1 MRTNVIPVASDL
13 SARADALLEA
23 ERFSAYNGL
32 TGKDAM
38 HIRLLT
44 EEAISMVDG
53 IMNGFHGGM
62 WLESEQTSTGLLCRI
77 CVDADAAVNEGQEE
91 KLLDIATSGK
101 NEEAV
106 GILGKIRQIF
116 RWTLQ
121 QTDAEASAQTGTVSP
136 WYALGIQ
143 QNAAAQACWS
153 LQQYTQRVQQDSE
166 ARDELEKS
174 IIAKLADEV
183 KVAIRSERAEVIIE
197 KFIHTRMKGSNSQQL

>member
-13 SARADALLEA
+13 SARADALYEA

-38 HIRLLT
+38 HVRLLT
-44 EEAISMVDG
+44 EETISMVDG
-53 IMNGFHGGM
+53 IMKGFHGGL
-62 WLESEQTSTGLLCRI
+62 WLESEPTSTGILCRI
-77 CVDADAAVNEGQEE
+77 CVEADVNVNEGQEE
-91 KLLDIATSGK
+91 KLLDIATSKK
-101 NEEAV
+101 NEESV

-121 QTDAEASAQTGTVSP
+121 QTDSEASVMTGAVSP

-143 QNAAAQACWS
+143 QNASAQAYWS
-153 LQQYTQRVQQDSE
+153 LQQYSQRVQEEQPDSE
-166 ARDELEKS
+166 AWDELEKS

-183 KVAIRSERAEVIIE
+183 KVGIRSERAEVIIE
-197 KFIHTRMKGSNSQQL
+197 KFRHPNMKGSH